1 MVLSEFVGG
10 TGGATVSGSGALF
23 GGPSS
28 GLLTNPILAQ
38 LRDDGASDQYA
49 RSDRV
54 GRLVAQSI
62 DKVRDF
68 AGVGIVFRSS
78 TGVMRHV
85 RLPARPGDLTV
96 FVLFGAPP
104 SGTPAAPPPGASNA
118 LRHEAIVGGLG
129 CAAAVIGW
137 VGLVAGAFVSGPVG
151 WVALSLVVFDAT
163 ASGAASVSC
172 LESGVRVLNET
183 RHRHDLN
190 VGMDDNPAYYYSSRV
205 QDGIGVASVPRTAA
219 TSARALLE
227 ATTLAAAGA
236 RGAGVVAGGA
246 RIVREVLL
254 SGEVRTELLNAVG
267 AGIGLAGSAVGGVV
281 REAADALPPFPTFT
295 VALAN

>member
-1 MVLSEFVGG
+1 MSEFVGSR
-10 TGGATVSGSGALF
+10 SGSAAPGSGTLF
-23 GGPSS
+23 GGQPYSLS
-28 GLLTNPILAQ
+28 TNPILAR
-38 LRDDGASDQYA
+38 LKEDAASDQYA
-49 RSDRV
+49 RNPVV
-54 GRLVAQSI
+54 GRLVAQSV

-68 AGVGIVFRSS
+68 LGVGIVFRSS
-78 TGVMRHV
+78 TGAMRQV

-104 SGTPAAPPPGASNA
+104 SGTPAAPPPGASDA

-151 WVALSLVVFDAT
+151 WALISLVAFDAT

-183 RHRHDLN
+183 RNRHDLN
-190 VGMDDNPAYYYSSRV
+190 AKMDSNPAYYYSNWV
-205 QDGIGVASVPRTAA
+205 QDAIGVVSVPRTAV

-227 ATTLAAAGA
+227 ATTAAAAGA
-236 RGAGVVAGGA
+236 RSAGVVASGA
-246 RIVREVLL
+246 KIVREVLL
-254 SGEVRTELLNAVG
+254 TPSVRVELLNAVG
-267 AGIGLAGSAVGGVV
+267 AGIGLAGSAMGGVV
-281 REAADALPPFPTFT
+281 REAVDALPPFPTFT
-295 VALAN
+295 IALAN